1 MYPSADPNT
10 WRYLP
15 ARKQIVIYIK
25 IISFKIGKKRIFI
38 KGIGM
43 DGLMSV

>member
-1 MYPSADPNT
+1 MTKMT
-10 WRYLP
+10 WINSQRFAGYVN
-15 ARKQIVIYIK
+15 AQIKVFVA
-25 IISFKIGKKRIFI
+25 ISLLI